1 MDAAVFRASK
11 QAGPLQDAQVF
22 GNCRQRHLERRSEFG
37 DTADATREARED
49 GAANRIGQCG
59 KRAIKRGM
67 IVNHMVKYK
76 VK

>member
-1 MDAAVFRASK
+1 MDAAVFRACK
-11 QAGPLQDAQVF
+11 QASPLQDAQVF
-22 GNCRQRHLERRSEFG
+22 GNCRQRHVERRSEFG
-37 DTADATREARED
+37 DTAHATREARED